1 MFEKDTIVIYGVEGI
16 CKITDIANMTFGG
29 FNGSKDYY
37 ILVPV
42 SNPTHKVYV
51 PTDSEYLVAKMQKL
65 LSYDEII
72 SLISC
77 EKTDIEWI
85 NDNKQ
90 RNRYFKEILNS
101 YDRINIFMLAK
112 LLYNIKQGKNEN
124 VKKLYA
130 SDEEILKKLT
140 KILYSEL
147 SCVISLEENDVLPFI
162 NGEIECSKK

>member
-1 MFEKDTIVIYGVEGI
+1 
-16 CKITDIANMTFGG
+16 
-29 FNGSKDYY
+29 
-37 ILVPV
+37 
-42 SNPTHKVYV
+42 
-51 PTDSEYLVAKMQKL
+51 MQKL

-77 EKTDIEWI
+77 KKTDIEWL

-140 KILYSEL
+140 KILYTEL
-147 SCVISLEENDVLPFI
+147 SRVISLEENDVLPFI

>member
-29 FNGSKDYY
+29 FNESKDYY

-51 PTDSEYLVAKMQKL
+51 PPDSEYLVAKMQKL

-77 EKTDIEWI
+77 EK
-85 NDNKQ
+85 
-90 RNRYFKEILNS
+90 RH
-101 YDRINIFMLAK
+101 
-112 LLYNIKQGKNEN
+112 
-124 VKKLYA
+124 
-130 SDEEILKKLT
+130 
-140 KILYSEL
+140 
-147 SCVISLEENDVLPFI
+147 
-162 NGEIECSKK
+162 